1 MPYMVRE
8 CGRFAKI
15 KLVEGLKGR
24 NDMNK
29 VTVLGSLNVD
39 TILRFKRFPKP
50 GETLPLNGKSVAGG
64 GKGANQAIAAARAG
78 AQTAFIGKVGQDQEG
93 EFMVSQLTT
102 SGVNDQYVQHSADA
116 NTGSA
121 YILLDNSSENRILI
135 DGGTNQQV
143 TPADVEAA
151 HEVIETSDF
160 LIAQFETPLASTTR
174 GFELAHAA
182 GRKTILNPAPAGANV
197 PAELLHVTDLIVPNE
212 TETETLTG
220 VHVTDEYSMVQGA
233 EKLQA
238 MGVET
243 VIITVG
249 SKGAFWMR
257 GNDHGFVPAYKVHAL
272 DTTAAG
278 DTFIGALSSVLKT
291 DFSNLNAAVRFAN
304 RASSLAV
311 QKLGAQPSIPTK
323 AEIDA
328 AERV

>member
-1 MPYMVRE
+1 M
-8 CGRFAKI
+8 
-15 KLVEGLKGR
+15 
-24 NDMNK
+24 MNK

-50 GETLPLNGKSVAGG
+50 GETLPLVAKSVAGG

-78 AQTAFIGKVGQDQEG
+78 AQTSFIGKVGQDQEG
-93 EFMVSQLTT
+93 DFMVRQLTA
-102 SGVNDQYVQHSADA
+102 SHVDDQFVQHSSAA

-143 TPADVEAA
+143 TPADVVAA
-151 HEVIETSDF
+151 QAVIEASDF
-160 LIAQFETPLASTTR
+160 LIAEFETPRDATLK

-182 GRKTILNPAPAGANV
+182 NRVTILNPAPATSEV
-197 PAELLHVTDLIVPNE
+197 PAELLKVTDLIVPNE

-220 VHVTDEYSMVQGA
+220 VHITDEHSMIEGA
-233 EKLQA
+233 HKLQA
-238 MGVET
+238 LGVKN

-257 GNDHGFVPAYKVHAL
+257 GQEHGFVPAYKVEAV

-278 DTFIGALSSVLKT
+278 DTFIGALSSVLKP
-291 DFSNLNAAVRFAN
+291 DLSNLAGAVRLAN

-323 AEIDA
+323 EEIAA
-328 AERV
+328 AERL